1 MCIRD
6 RFLLLLRAI
15 GAIPGSTFPQRS
27 IDPARTAQY
36 ITDHP
41 GVGPVLDRLGFFEVY
56 SSPWFAAIYILLF
69 ISLIGCVLPRTK
81 ILWHQVRS
89 APPKAPRRLNRLAAH
104 DEVEV
109 DGDPEEVREALRSA
123 LRSRRYR
130 VHSHDGETLSAE
142 KGYLREA
149 GNLLFHIALI
159 GVLIGVAW
167 GHLLGWKGDVILPV
181 GKTFADQ
188 LPSAMGYLSTIPAST
203 GADTLRVLTR
213 R

>member
-1 MCIRD
+1 MSTETKARTSATGGGSGTGAGIAQPRLGPIGWL
-6 RFLLLLRAI
+6 RWMWRQLTSMRTALFLLLLLAI

-109 DGDPEEVREALRSA
+109 DGDPEEVREALRAA

-130 VHSHDGETLSAE
+130 VHAHDDQTLSAE

-159 GVLIGVAW
+159 GVLIGVAS
-167 GHLLGWKGDVILPV
+167 L
-181 GKTFADQ
+181 
-188 LPSAMGYLSTIPAST
+188 
-203 GADTLRVLTR
+203 
-213 R
+213 